1 MRIIKGRL
9 FGYQASQQF
18 TIANVQNKGIE
29 FVYLGKQNISFGQ
42 LAFLIGILLAELLAF
57 LRNNRQFLT
66 AVFRRLSQRINSFLN
81 KLKFLIYAF
90 AGRHK
95 TAAGIFQ
102 EPDLIRHFLNR
113 NLSAFKQIFNFLKL
127 FAGFLIIDFRR
138 RI

>member
-95 TAAGIFQ
+95 TAAVSSKNLTSSDIF
-102 EPDLIRHFLNR
+102 
-113 NLSAFKQIFNFLKL
+113 
-127 FAGFLIIDFRR
+127 
-138 RI
+138 